1 VSGRGF
7 TMGRRRKL
15 VIGIL
20 LGVASVLVVLSAC
33 DRMLGKTI
41 DLPPVISGRI
51 RGDRTVALTSSQVAT
66 IANWLA
72 QHRSGWSS
80 ELATLGSSGAAYI
93 SLDTAA
99 RESAVRLTLRPGPD
113 GAMSIE
119 YRADRD
125 VAINSFSGDELA
137 AIREIVGIVLRPWPS
152 TR

>member
-1 VSGRGF
+1 
-7 TMGRRRKL
+7 MGRRSKL

-20 LGVASVLVVLSAC
+20 LVMASVLVVLSAC
-33 DRMLGKTI
+33 DLMLGKTI

-51 RGDRTVALTSSQVAT
+51 RGDRTVALMSSQVAT

-80 ELATLGSSGAAYI
+80 EWAPRSSGAAYI
-93 SLDTAA
+93 WLDTTA
-99 RESAVRLTLRPGPD
+99 RESAVRLTLWPGPD

-125 VAINSFSGDELA
+125 VAINSFGGDELA